1 MRLRRKSKPLSR
13 VSFLLMWSL
22 LLQMILQP
30 FAMSGYAAAPT
41 FTFTKSASKA
51 TVSVGDTFTY
61 NLRFAVASATA
72 VGVESIKITDVV
84 PAQFVIMENEDSDWD
99 TIQGQTLVRE
109 VTNPS
114 LLKAGSS
121 LSFSISVKA
130 DHTWVNQP
138 VTTTNIAKVEVT
150 DEDGNTTT
158 AQATAEVV
166 IQADPDAPPT
176 NPGGGNGGGTVIEA
190 TYDKWEAYKTQSL
203 SDGTVPITG
212 GLVTYKVGIKRVLAG
227 NTANGTLNV
236 PFFYDNLPAQV
247 PQAWVTWTQGSAQ
260 NAYYDPGQHRIVW
273 ENISLSQGQKFEA
286 DVKIT
291 YPDDFGYVHPTAS
304 PLTLTNTVTMD
315 TYSVDGGQGSMPK
328 VSDSVGTL
336 LGQPVSGDPGL
347 TKDKKFAY
355 RSPGQKQQFTIGGVD
370 NKRTSANPKVNS
382 PLYDVVITDPLPP
395 QMNYE
400 SIQMPSLAWSKFL
413 YETNNSGTWIEYTGN
428 ATVGGTIKIGQSGS
442 GMSPAKDIIL
452 TAGEY
457 VTKLQ
462 WKYDSLAV
470 GKSIDGIVV
479 AGTVLAVPHGGG
491 AALQHGDTVTNS
503 VYLDY
508 QALTE
513 ASAGVWSKTAQPR
526 KTESA
531 SFLIN
536 DEKPWLIAGK
546 SVSGSYR
553 PLDIVPFVLTVN
565 NDVKATGPYVNP
577 VLYDLLPERFNYY
590 VSANQTLAQS
600 FELVNAPTG
609 TSRPNVEIVTNNFN
623 GTGRTLVKWSWDA
636 GNPASFAPDTS
647 FQLKYKGEVQAGT
660 PKSSDGPVYRNDF
673 YMTTADPS
681 VQFWHSGDKVHHDPN
696 TFAEWMKHNTPI
708 KDTTLQFDPTPG
720 IDEFFVHASAVVPV
734 KKATVVQ
741 STKWNRGDLAPI
753 KLNELD
759 GTFVGAPALADQ
771 PFDTSE
777 QPQYTEFP
785 YYSVTYEGGNADYK
799 LVIRNSG
806 NTRLGKISV
815 LDILPHVGDQAVR
828 TDWGTGSAYESR
840 GSQWR
845 PNLSQVLSSGPRS
858 YSYTTTETGA
868 QTVTFN
874 LETYYSKSID
884 QERVVRFDVVD
895 NGSAAK
901 PGWVSQRQ
909 YNSDDLSDIR
919 SLYFEITNING
930 GAGLAAG
937 EYIVLD
943 WKMDAPVGAP
953 TDAIAWNSFAI
964 QATEA
969 GATGNDEGSKM
980 LPTAP
985 NKVGFII
992 DPANTNVPLGEIG
1005 DFVWFDSDRDGTQNE
1020 SYPGDNNQKSGI
1032 NGITV
1037 NLYRPG
1043 DTTPYRSSKTGYD
1056 VQGNPGYYLF
1066 QGLDAGEYVVEFMLP
1081 AHYEP
1086 TIAEALGPDPGHTQ
1100 NRDSNK
1106 VMQGSPV
1113 GGYTPY
1119 RTEKIQLP
1127 AAGKNRTI
1135 DLGLIEAA
1143 ASSDYPGAT
1152 LVKKI
1157 ESVEQGTAT
1166 ATPSPEYV
1174 LAGNKVRY
1182 SVSFTNT
1189 SSVTLHNIRLT
1200 DELDRQQ
1207 AGFVFHSL
1215 VYEGQQIPL
1224 NGNSHNRP
1232 DVITGID
1239 NSGSSPSLT
1248 VKSLDPGKTLKL
1260 EGEYTVTA
1268 SDIDRTD
1275 LVNQAIVYFNE
1286 SPVPLK
1292 EEASI
1297 PTAALDV
1304 KKKSSA
1310 LSVSQAGTWIDY
1322 VVTITNTGSR
1332 DLHNLV
1338 ITDSK
1343 VTGLAPIALLKSGE
1357 TRELTYTY
1365 QVSAA
1370 DLGGSKLTNTVV
1382 VKPDETPTG
1391 TDTHEVPVIT
1401 SPRGS
1406 IGDYVWLDRDEDGV
1420 QSPEETGINGLTVKL
1435 YASPGG
1441 TPLAQTVT
1449 RDKDGKPGYYLFQGL
1464 PAGDYYIQFVIPADY
1479 GVTLANVSGEA
1490 TDSNKTDAAGFTE
1503 KITIGTGNWNDLTI
1517 DLGLVPRGEIGNY
1530 VWLDQNRDGLQNEDA
1545 SLGIN
1550 GVEVRLYSS
1559 DRTGAPLAVTMTSND
1574 AQGRPG
1580 YYLFDDLI
1588 AGDYYVQFVLPADYT
1603 KTLEVQG
1610 SQTELDSNA
1619 TDAQGFTGLITIG
1632 ETAGWVDHTIDLGL
1646 IAKGAI
1652 GNYVWYDANGNGA
1665 QDEEQTLGRN
1675 GVTVR
1680 LYNEAKQML
1689 KQTVTADDS
1698 NGRPG
1703 YYLFDQL
1710 LGGDYYVEFVIPSG
1724 YIATR
1729 EAADGVSEEL
1739 DSNRRIDGY
1748 TERITIGESSVWE
1761 DLTIDLGLVS
1771 EPDESTP
1778 PGPGNPGTPVTPANP
1793 GTPVHPGT
1801 PVNPG
1806 TPVTPAPPVHPGTPL
1821 TPVTPEQPAKPGLT
1835 EEIVTSVNTP
1845 TGGAVQVPPG
1855 SKPSIGKQP
1864 EHGQV
1869 TLEDDGK
1876 WVYTPEPG
1884 YTGKDGFTIIVTDEN
1899 GNEEEILIDIDVEK
1913 TPLDRAEGEEGQQS
1927 EAVLPNV
1934 AALPKT
1940 GEESHLLLQLTGLGL
1955 FMLGAVLRKRRA
1967 RRA

>member
-1 MRLRRKSKPLSR
+1 MNRM
-13 VSFLLMWSL
+13 SFLLMWTL

-30 FAMSGYAAAPT
+30 FALSGYAAAPT

-51 TVSVGDTFTY
+51 TVSIGDTFTY
-61 NLRFAVASATA
+61 NLKFAVASATA

-84 PAQFVIMENEDSDWD
+84 PPQFAIMENEDSDWD
-99 TIQGQTLVRE
+99 SIQGQTLIRE
-109 VTNPS
+109 VTNPN

-138 VTTTNIAKVEVT
+138 VATTNTAKVEVT
-150 DEDGNTTT
+150 DEDGNTTI
-158 AQATAEVV
+158 AQATADVV
-166 IQADPDAPPT
+166 IQADPDAPPS
-176 NPGGGNGGGTVIEA
+176 NPGGGGDGGTVIEA

-203 SDGTVPITG
+203 GDGSVPITG

-273 ENISLSQGQKFEA
+273 EDISLSPGQKFEA
-286 DVKIT
+286 DVKIV
-291 YPDDFGYVHPTAS
+291 YPDDYGYAYPTAS

-315 TYSVDGGQGSMPK
+315 TYSVDGGQGSVPK
-328 VSDSVGTL
+328 TTDSVDTL

-347 TKDKKFAY
+347 NKDKKFAY
-355 RSPGQKQQFTIGGVD
+355 RSPGQKQQFTIGGVA

-400 SIQMPSLAWSKFL
+400 SVQMPSLAWSKFL
-413 YETNNSGTWIEYTGN
+413 YETNNSGSWIEYTGN
-428 ATVGGTIKIGQSGS
+428 ATAGSTVKIGQSGS

-452 TAGEY
+452 SAGEY

-462 WKYDSLAV
+462 WKYDTLAV

-479 AGTVLAVPHGGG
+479 AGTVLAAPHGGG
-491 AALQHGDTVTNS
+491 AALQHGDTVTNN

-513 ASAGVWSKTAQPR
+513 ASAGVWSKTAQAR

-531 SFLIN
+531 SFRIN
-536 DEKPWLIAGK
+536 DEKPWLIAEK

-553 PLDIVPFVLTVN
+553 PLDIVPFVLTVK
-565 NDVKATGPYVNP
+565 NDIKATGPYVNP

-590 VSANQTLAQS
+590 VSANQTLDQS

-609 TSRPNVEIVTNNFN
+609 TSRPKAEIVTKNFN

-660 PKSSDGPVYRNDF
+660 PKSSDGPVYRNDL
-673 YMTTADPS
+673 YISTADPS
-681 VQFWHSGDKVHHDPN
+681 AQFWHGGDKVHHDPN
-696 TFAEWMKHNTPI
+696 TFAEWMNHNTPI

-720 IDEFFVHASAVVPV
+720 VDEFFVHASAVVPV

-753 KLNELD
+753 KLNEQD
-759 GTFVGAPALADQ
+759 GTFVGAPALSDQ
-771 PFDTSE
+771 PFDTSD

-785 YYSVTYEGGNADYK
+785 YYSVTFEGGTADYK

-806 NTRLGKISV
+806 NTKLGKISV
-815 LDILPHVGDQAVR
+815 LDILPHIGDRAVR
-828 TDWGTGSAYESR
+828 TDWGTGTAYESR

-845 PNLSQVLSSGPRS
+845 PNLSQVLSSGPQS
-858 YSYTTTETGA
+858 YSYTTTETGSK
-868 QTVTFN
+868 TVTFN

-884 QERVVRFDVVD
+884 QEQVVRFDVVD

-969 GATGNDEGSKM
+969 GANGSEEGSKM

-992 DPANTNVPLGEIG
+992 DPADVNAPLGEIG

-1020 SYPGDNNQKSGI
+1020 SYPGDSSQKAGI

-1037 NLYRPG
+1037 NLYRAG
-1043 DTTPYRSSKTGYD
+1043 DIVPYRSSKTGYD
-1056 VQGNPGYYLF
+1056 MQGNPGYYLF
-1066 QGLDAGEYVVEFMLP
+1066 QGLAAGEYEVEFMLP
-1081 AHYEP
+1081 AHYTP
-1086 TIAEALGPDPGHTQ
+1086 TVANALGDDPDHTQ
-1100 NRDSNK
+1100 NLDSNK
-1106 VMQGSPV
+1106 VAKGSTA

-1119 RTEKIQLP
+1119 RTDTIKLP

-1135 DLGLIEAA
+1135 DLGLIEASESA
-1143 ASSDYPGAT
+1143 GHPGAA

-1157 ESVEQGTAT
+1157 ESVEQGTA
-1166 ATPSPEYV
+1166 AAAPSQEYV

-1182 SVSFTNT
+1182 SISFTNT
-1189 SSVTLHNIRLT
+1189 SSVVLHNIRLT

-1207 AGFVFHSL
+1207 AGLAFHNL
-1215 VYEGQQIPL
+1215 VYDGQPIPL

-1232 DVITGID
+1232 DVITDINNAGTA
-1239 NSGSSPSLT
+1239 PSLS

-1275 LVNQAIVYFNE
+1275 LVNQAIVYYNE

-1292 EEASI
+1292 DEASI

-1310 LSVSQAGTWIDY
+1310 LSVSQAGAWIDY
-1322 VVTITNTGSR
+1322 VVTIANTGSR

-1370 DLGGSKLTNTVV
+1370 DLNGAKLINTVV

-1391 TDTHEVPVIT
+1391 TATHEVPVIT

-1420 QSPEETGINGLTVKL
+1420 QDAGEPGINGLTVKL
-1435 YASPGG
+1435 FTSPEGS
-1441 TPLAQTVT
+1441 PLAQTVT

-1464 PAGDYYIQFVIPADY
+1464 PAGDYYVQFVIPADY
-1479 GVTLANVSGEA
+1479 GVTLANASGEA
-1490 TDSNKTDAAGFTE
+1490 TDSNKTDASGFTE
-1503 KITIGTGNWNDLTI
+1503 KITIGTGSWHDLTI

-1530 VWLDQNRDGLQNEDA
+1530 VWLDLNRDGLQNEEA

-1550 GVEVRLYSS
+1550 GVEVRLYSP
-1559 DRTGAPLAVTMTSND
+1559 DRSGAPIAVTTTSND

-1588 AGDYYVQFVLPADYT
+1588 AGDYYVQFVPPADYA
-1603 KTLEVQG
+1603 KTLEAQG
-1610 SQTELDSNA
+1610 SQRGLDSNA
-1619 TDAQGFTGLITIG
+1619 TDDEGFTAMITIG
-1632 ETAGWVDHTIDLGL
+1632 ETAGWIDHTIDLGL

-1665 QDEEQTLGRN
+1665 QDEAQTLGRN
-1675 GVTVR
+1675 GVTVK
-1680 LYNEAKQML
+1680 LYNGAKQL
-1689 KQTVTADDS
+1689 LGQTVTADDS
-1698 NGRPG
+1698 SGRPG

-1710 LGGDYYVEFVIPSG
+1710 LGGEYYVEFMLPSG
-1724 YIATR
+1724 YVATR
-1729 EAADGVSEEL
+1729 EAADGVSPEL
-1739 DSNRRIDGY
+1739 DSNKRTGGFTDLIV
-1748 TERITIGESSVWE
+1748 IGGANAWE
-1761 DLTIDLGLVS
+1761 DLSIDLGLVS
-1771 EPDESTP
+1771 EPDEGGPSGP
-1778 PGPGNPGTPVTPANP
+1778 VNPGNPGPPVTPVNPVEPGTPEPPVNPGPTPVTPVMP
-1793 GTPVHPGT
+1793 Q
-1801 PVNPG
+1801 
-1806 TPVTPAPPVHPGTPL
+1806 
-1821 TPVTPEQPAKPGLT
+1821 PEQPVKPGPGVT
-1835 EEIVTSVNTP
+1835 EEIVTNEDTP
-1845 TGGAVQVPPG
+1845 AGGAVQVPPG

-1869 TLEDDGK
+1869 ELEDDGK

-1884 YTGKDGFTIIVTDEN
+1884 YTGKDGFTIIVTDPN

-1913 TPLDRAEGEEGQQS
+1913 IPLDRAEGEGAQQPQ
-1927 EAVLPNV
+1927 AVLPNV
-1934 AALPKT
+1934 TVLPKT
-1940 GEESHLLLQLTGLGL
+1940 GEGSHLLLQLTGLGL
-1955 FMLGAVLRKRRA
+1955 FMLGAVLRKRRVK
-1967 RRA
+1967 RT